1 MRHALNRFYIITYL
15 LFYVFLFQRT
25 LRFLELLFIFN
36 LLTSVYSINFIEC
49 VYFFKCKLVKW
60 REDD

>member
-1 MRHALNRFYIITYL
+1 MTVEMRHALNRFYIITYL

-49 VYFFKCKLVKW
+49 VYFFKCKLVK
-60 REDD
+60 